1 MSHIVRID
9 HLLDSNIIS
18 PNDNDMLTRVS
29 GKWANLSK
37 TNFINNYLSANTAN
51 GILLLDAGGKIP
63 SNLLPASAMEYKG
76 TWDPSGGSYPA
87 NGNVGDMYISTGTGT
102 VSGTDFEPGDQIIC
116 RGGTTW
122 DKIDNT
128 EEAVSASYIRGLFS
142 AEGGSNVT
150 YDPTT
155 GIFRH
160 TNHSVSVP
168 SLSGGNVYSGLVID
182 AEGHVTEVSSRTLT
196 AADVGAAAK
205 AFKNFS
211 INDADT
217 GFTWATTAG
226 ADISAATV
234 ADTIKFIAGTNI
246 TLEHDTSGKAIR
258 ITGSASYIHPTYTA
272 RNVSVSSSVT
282 TGSNPALSVL
292 NSLTLQS
299 NTNGHVT
306 AAAANTVSVTNAV
319 KDIAGYIL
327 HNATKSNIAISY
339 NSTSHELTV
348 TANHQNITSNGNNV
362 SITGSQGNVVS
373 SLAISKDTN
382 GHITNLSAA
391 TVNLDNRY
399 ALKDKLSVKSVT
411 AASSTIDVAFI
422 THLLKESVGS
432 VTLPA
437 NITGAW
443 FILKNTR
450 SVSIT
455 VNAPASSNVYGG
467 QENTSSYT
475 LHPQSSITV
484 ISDGTDYFVI

>member
-18 PNDNDMLTRVS
+18 PQNDDLLYRSS

-37 TNFINNYLSANTAN
+37 SNFINNYLLANAAN
-51 GILLLDAGGKIP
+51 GIVLLDAGGKIP
-63 SNLLPASAMEYKG
+63 ANLLPASAMEYKG

-116 RGGTTW
+116 RSGTTW

-128 EEAVSASYIRGLFS
+128 DEAVSASYIRGLFS
-142 AEGGSNVT
+142 AEASSNIT
-150 YDPTT
+150 YDPET
-155 GIFRH
+155 GIIGH
-160 TNHSVSVP
+160 SNHVISVP
-168 SLSGGNVYSGLVID
+168 SLNGGSVYSGLVID
-182 AEGHVTEVSSRTLT
+182 GEGHVTGIGTRTLT
-196 AADVGAAAK
+196 ASDVGAAAA
-205 AFKNFS
+205 AFKHVS
-211 INDADT
+211 VNDTDS

-226 ADISAATV
+226 TDISAASV

-246 TLEHDTSGKAIR
+246 TLEHDASGKAIR

-306 AAAANTVSVTNAV
+306 AAAANTVSVTDVV

-327 HNATKSNIAISY
+327 HNANKTNMTISY

-348 TANHQNITSNGNNV
+348 TANHANITSNGNNV
-362 SITGSQGNVVS
+362 SITGTGGSVLS
-373 SLAISKDTN
+373 SLTISKDAN
-382 GHITNLSAA
+382 GHITNLSAN
-391 TVNLDNRY
+391 TTNLDSRY
-399 ALKDKLSVKSVT
+399 ALKDKLTVKSVT
-411 AASSTIDVAFI
+411 TASSTIDSAFI
-422 THLLKESVGS
+422 THVLKDSAGS

-437 NITGAW
+437 NVAGAW
-443 FILKNTR
+443 FILKNSR

-455 VNAPASSNVYGG
+455 VNAPTSSNVYGG
-467 QENTSSYT
+467 QDDTSVYT

-484 ISDGTDYFVI
+484 ISDGTDYYVI